1 MGSAKKKKRLAAAA
15 DKPASSHQQQ
25 ATATSSPGIYY
36 PALLLIIATALLY
49 GHSLWNPLV
58 FDDMLFFV
66 DANLERWDTSFLHL
80 DLRWFPYASFGWT
93 YKLVGTDWFWY
104 RLGNLAL
111 HAFTCVLLFLFFSR
125 LLSLTYPQTTASQS
139 RWSAFFAAL
148 VFALHPVAVYGVA
161 YLVQRSILMATLF
174 GIAALLFYMEGL
186 IRDKAKWFVL
196 SALCYFLAVF
206 SKEHSIMIPGVAAAL
221 TLLLHKPSV
230 ALLKKVGL
238 PFALYLLVGV
248 TVVLRSKGLLGTAY
262 EPSAAGILFQL
273 SEQQE
278 KVNIENAYGL
288 SVISQGYLFFKYLL
302 LWIVP
307 YTGWM
312 SVDIRQPFA
321 THFLSWP
328 QLPGFMLFLAYPLLA
343 MKLLLKGGRQG
354 VLGFGLLFPW
364 ILYLTE
370 LATVRIQ
377 EPFVLYRSYLWMSG
391 LPVMLL
397 VIPGSIS
404 KKILA
409 IGLSVL
415 CLGLAALAWNRL
427 DTFSSDLKV
436 WSDAIAKHHGNPI
449 FMERSYVHRGNAYAA
464 LDRLPEAFADF
475 EKAIELNPR
484 YAYAYNNSARVYA
497 NQNNLVEA
505 LRRYDTAIELKPNYG
520 TAYANRAD
528 VLIKMGRYAEAFIDF
543 DRAIQLSPRDPSNYS
558 NRAGANFQ
566 AGKFAEALSDLDRAI
581 QLGPRDMSNYLR
593 RAITNLNL
601 GKFQEALND
610 YDAAV
615 KLKPDYI
622 DAYASRGDLLL
633 KLGRHAEALSDFDR
647 VVQLNPEDPAK
658 YSNRARAN
666 FQIGKFAEA
675 LSDLDRA
682 IQLSPRNPSYHTN
695 RANINSN
702 LGKFQEA
709 QNDYVM
715 ALNLYDEALTSDTNN
730 SKVLLKRG
738 FVLNALNRKTEANDS
753 FRRSC
758 KAGNME
764 ACKQLR

>member
-1 MGSAKKKKRLAAAA
+1 MRITGVA
-15 DKPASSHQQQ
+15 DQTDQKAQPQQVASGTNK
-25 ATATSSPGIYY
+25 ANYFFAF
-36 PALLLIIATALLY
+36 LLILATVLLY
-49 GHSLWNPLV
+49 GHSLRYPLV
-58 FDDMLFFV
+58 FDDLPFFV
-66 DANLERWDTSFLHL
+66 DPLLRQLGNSSFHL

-93 YKLVGTDWFWY
+93 YNLFGQDWFWY
-104 RLGNLAL
+104 RLGNVAL
-111 HAFTCVLLFLFFSR
+111 HSVTTILLFIFFSR
-125 LLSLTYPQTTASQS
+125 VLDAVLPTQGIDPQP
-139 RWSAFFAAL
+139 RWLPFFAAL
-148 VFALHPVAVYGVA
+148 IFALHPVAVYGVA

-174 GIAALLFYMEGL
+174 SIAALLCYLEGF
-186 IRDKAKWFVL
+186 IRGKARWFVI
-196 SALCYFLAVF
+196 SAIFYFLAVF
-206 SKEHSIMIPGVAAAL
+206 SKEHSIMAPGVAAAL
-221 TLLLHKPSV
+221 TLLLRKPSFDL
-230 ALLKKVGL
+230 AKKVWL
-238 PFALYLLVGV
+238 PFALYLVIAIFV
-248 TVVLRSKGLLGTAY
+248 ILRTKGLLGTAY

-302 LWIVP
+302 LWTVP

-312 SVDIRQPFA
+312 SVDIRQPLA

-354 VLGFGLLFPW
+354 LLGFGLLFPW

-370 LATVRIQ
+370 LSTIRIQ

-397 VIPGSIS
+397 AIPGSVP

-409 IGLSVL
+409 IGLPVL

-427 DTFSSDLKV
+427 DTFSSDLKI
-436 WSDAIAKHHGNPI
+436 WSDAIAKHQGNNPLFI
-449 FMERSYVHRGNAYAA
+449 ERSYVHRGNAYAA
-464 LDRLPEAFADF
+464 LDQLPAALADF

-497 NQNNLVEA
+497 NQNNLVES

-528 VLIKMGRYAEAFIDF
+528 VLIKMGRYAEAFMDI

-558 NRAGANFQ
+558 NRAGANFHL
-566 AGKFAEALSDLDRAI
+566 GKFIEALSDLDWAI
-581 QLGPRDMSNYLR
+581 QLNPRDPDNYSR

-601 GKFQEALND
+601 GKFQAALND
-610 YDAAV
+610 YDAAI

-622 DAYASRGDLLL
+622 DAFANRGDLLL
-633 KLGRHAEALSDFDR
+633 KMGRHIEALSDFDR
-647 VVQLNPEDPAK
+647 VIQLSPGDPAK

-682 IQLSPRNPSYHTN
+682 IQLSPGNPSYYTN
-695 RANINSN
+695 RASINSN

-709 QNDYVM
+709 QSDYVR
-715 ALNLYDEALTSDTNN
+715 ALNLYDEALTADANN

-738 FVLNALNRKTEANDS
+738 FVLNALNRKTEASKS

-758 KAGNME
+758 KAGNPE
-764 ACKQLR
+764 ACQQLR